1 MNNKDF
7 FLDLSKEERD
17 IIVNKGT
24 EPPFTGK
31 YNDHFEPGI
40 FICRHVKILY
50 MSQILNLILV
60 CGWPS
65 FDDEIIELYQ
75 DMKI

>member
-1 MNNKDF
+1 MNKKDY

-31 YNDHFEPGI
+31 YNDHFEPG
-40 FICRHVKILY
+40 FLFVEFKNPLY
-50 MSQILNLILV
+50 ESNTKFNSG
-60 CGWPS
+60 CGPS
-65 FDDEIIELYQ
+65 FDDEIIGAYQ

>member
-1 MNNKDF
+1 MNKD

-31 YNDHFEPGI
+31 YNDHFEAGEFLFKICKNP
-40 FICRHVKILY
+40 FI
-50 MSQILNLILV
+50 
-60 CGWPS
+60 
-65 FDDEIIELYQ
+65 
-75 DMKI
+75 